1 MKLFLLGK
9 HWIILFVA
17 GDFFFPFLTSKTNRN
32 QKELASCMFAGGK
45 EKKRKSYMLHTC
57 HIISLRQKKKISRQ
71 EKENFLKLNKYKT
84 KLKWVDCTH

>member
-45 EKKRKSYMLHTC
+45 EKKKGNPTC
-57 HIISLRQKKKISRQ
+57 YTLVISSAYVKKKNFSSR
-71 EKENFLKLNKYKT
+71 EREFSKIKYKT